1 MGFAPDGQHIE
12 RQGKHRGCGRIFQQ
26 DFAIPPGQ
34 RARAEQPGR
43 HLLQAGQVREGK
55 GAFREVALHRPR
67 KLEPLLWHGAT
78 RCCAILVRDQEA
90 PVLRGLAGKQRGGIH
105 DLLRLQRGMV
115 AKNQD
120 IELRRTPE
128 QGNQEEDKSRRRL
141 PESRIVREAYRLA
154 TDGTTRGMD
163 GRKSLLNR
171 EGNGKICFLCMNL
184 QKKTCLI

>member
-1 MGFAPDGQHIE
+1 MAKTIFEEMGGKYE
-12 RQGKHRGCGRIFQQ
+12 RQGEC
-26 DFAIPPGQ
+26 A
-34 RARAEQPGR
+34 
-43 HLLQAGQVREGK
+43 
-55 GAFREVALHRPR
+55 
-67 KLEPLLWHGAT
+67 HGAT

-120 IELRRTPE
+120 VELRRTPE

-141 PESRIVREAYRLA
+141 PESRIVREAHRLA